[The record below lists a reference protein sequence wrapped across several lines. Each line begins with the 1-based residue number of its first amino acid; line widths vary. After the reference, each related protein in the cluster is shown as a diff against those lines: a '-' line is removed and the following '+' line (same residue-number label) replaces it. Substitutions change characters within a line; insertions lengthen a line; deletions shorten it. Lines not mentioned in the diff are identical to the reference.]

1 MNDNLDILL
10 EKNRPTLS
18 QEERASMLCAI
29 EEMIAVPVPSPYAS
43 FFSSKIMTALLIALM
58 FTVGASGTVLASDNA
73 RPGDLLFP
81 IERAREQTQL
91 LLADDAREAELRTQ
105 FTAERL
111 VELREIINE
120 ERISSSDDTS
130 TSTSVDSEGEVRI
143 GSAVQVLLDYL
154 ESVEDVDDR
163 GKFLNELIVEI
174 DAIKVAGRPGDDS
187 SSFDD
192 SRLRVEDDRIEVRED
207 GYRIRI
213 ESDGEIRI
221 KEDDDSR
228 DDDNSSDDTSDDS
241 RSSNSS
247 SSSFQ
252 AEADVFF
259 DTTIVEVEINDKKTI
274 FETSADTRDEVIDE
288 IVSRY
293 GIARMTVSAV
303 LDFEIEDRASRVDD
317 GDEKE
322 AEDNSGDNSDDDDR
336 SDDSDNRTGIKKFEV
351 RVKDGETE
359 VRIEYGNDKKLEY
372 ETGITSQSAI
382 VADVSART
390 GLSTTELLAAL
401 DLEIDN

>member
-1 MNDNLDILL
+1 M
-10 EKNRPTLS
+10 
-18 QEERASMLCAI
+18 
-29 EEMIAVPVPSPYAS
+29 
-43 FFSSKIMTALLIALM
+43 
-58 FTVGASGTVLASDNA
+58 
-73 RPGDLLFP
+73 
-81 IERAREQTQL
+81 
-91 LLADDAREAELRTQ
+91 
-105 FTAERL
+105 
-111 VELREIINE
+111 IINE

-274 FETSADTRDEVIDE
+274 FETSADTRGEVIDE

-293 GIARMTVSAV
+293 GVARTTVSAV